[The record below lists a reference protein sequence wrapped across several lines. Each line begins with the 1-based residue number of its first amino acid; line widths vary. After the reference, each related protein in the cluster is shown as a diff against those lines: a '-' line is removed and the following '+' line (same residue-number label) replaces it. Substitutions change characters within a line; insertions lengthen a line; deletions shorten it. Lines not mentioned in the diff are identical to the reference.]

1 MGTLAETILSRAAGH
16 AVKAGDL
23 VEVTADRC
31 FVPDD
36 TIALLMHHLKRAG
49 ITRLAAPERCAIF
62 YDHFAPAETVAS
74 AGAHAAGRRFAAEY
88 GVGRLFEVGDGISHQ
103 LAVEQAL
110 VRPGELAFNAD
121 SHTTTLGAAG
131 CFGTGLGAAET
142 AYVWATGRIW
152 LRVPATIRIVLRGRL
167 QPGVEAKDVCL
178 ALLERLGTRGT
189 AYRAVE
195 FHGDGIAA
203 LGMAARMTLCNMAM
217 ELGAKAAMVPPDA
230 VTAAFYATRG
240 ITRDETWP
248 AIDPAARYERTLE
261 VDLPALVPMVAGP
274 HAPDRVAAVAELD
287 VPRVDQAFLGTCT
300 NGRIED
306 LRAAAEILRGRRLAP
321 RLRMIVTPAS
331 RAVQI
336 AALEEGLLRI
346 FVEAG
351 CAVTVPG
358 CGACAGLH
366 QGVLG
371 DGEICISSG
380 SRNALGRMGSSEA
393 AIYLASPA
401 TVAASAVTGRLTD
414 PRTLHPVAEML
425 P

>member
-1 MGTLAETILSRAAGH
+1 MGTLAETILSRAADH
-16 AVKAGDL
+16 AVRDGDL

-49 ITRLAAPERCAIF
+49 VTRLAAPERCAIF
-62 YDHFAPAETVAS
+62 YDHFAPAETAAS
-74 AGAHAAGRRFAAEY
+74 AGAHAAGRRFAREF
-88 GVGRLFEVGDGISHQ
+88 GVGRLFEVGDGIAHQ
-103 LAVEQAL
+103 LAVEQGL
-110 VRPGELAFNAD
+110 VHPGELAFNAD

-152 LRVPATIRIVLRGRL
+152 LRVPATIRVVLHGRL
-167 QPGVEAKDVCL
+167 RPGVDAKDACL
-178 ALLERLGTRGT
+178 ALLARLGTRGA

-195 FHGDGIAA
+195 FHGEGVAA

-217 ELGAKAAMVPPDA
+217 EMGAKAAMVPPDS
-230 VTAAFYATRG
+230 VTVAHYAALG
-240 ITRDETWP
+240 IAPDDRWP
-248 AIDPAARYERTLE
+248 VIDPDARYERTLE
-261 VDLPALVPMVAGP
+261 LDLDDLEPMIAGP
-274 HAPDRVAAVAELD
+274 HAPDRVAAVAGLD
-287 VPRVDQAFLGTCT
+287 GPRIDQAFLGTCT

-306 LRAAAEILRGRRLAP
+306 LRAAADILRGRRLAP
-321 RLRMIVTPAS
+321 GLRMIVTPAS
-331 RAVQI
+331 RAVQM
-336 AALEEGLLRI
+336 AALDEGLLRV
-346 FVEAG
+346 FLEAG

-366 QGVLG
+366 QGLLG
-371 DGEICISSG
+371 DGEVCISSG
-380 SRNALGRMGSSEA
+380 SRNAPGRMGSREA
-393 AIYLASPA
+393 AIYLASAA

-414 PRTLHPVAEML
+414 PRTLHPAVEML